1 MGELIRHSYDV
12 DLKWDEG
19 RQGTLSSKKLND
31 TIEVATPP
39 EFPGGVE
46 GIWSPEHLFVASVSS
61 CFMTTFSAI
70 AEYSKLKYE
79 ELSVPATGIMDNE
92 SGKFAMT
99 EIILRPKLVIMDED
113 QKDKALR
120 ILQKAEEACLITRS
134 IKTKVKLEPEV
145 KIAVG
150 G

>member
-1 MGELIRHSYDV
+1 MRELIKHSYDV

-19 RQGTLSSKKLND
+19 RQGTLSSDVLNE

-61 CFMTTFSAI
+61 CFMTTFTAI
-70 AEYSKLKYE
+70 AEYSKLSFE
-79 ELSVPATGIMDNE
+79 DLSVSAEGIMSNE

-99 EIILRPKLVIMDED
+99 EIILQPTLVIMNED
-113 QKDKALR
+113 QKEKAIR

-134 IKTKVKLEPEV
+134 IKAEV
-145 KIAVG
+145 KMRPEIKIGVTV
-150 G
+150 

>member
-1 MGELIRHSYDV
+1 MSELLKHTYDV
-12 DLKWDEG
+12 ELKWDEG
-19 RQGTLSSKKLND
+19 RQGTLRSNKLND

-61 CFMTTFSAI
+61 CFMTTFTAI

-79 ELSVPATGIMDNE
+79 ELSVPATGTMSNE

-99 EIILRPKLVIMDED
+99 EIILRPKLVIMDEN
-113 QKDKALR
+113 QKEKALR

-134 IKTKVKLEPEV
+134 IKTEVKLEPEV
-145 KIAVG
+145 LVAVSG
-150 G
+150 

>member
-1 MGELIRHSYDV
+1 MGELIKHTYDV
-12 DLKWDEG
+12 DLNWDEG
-19 RQGTLSSKKLND
+19 RQGTLSSDKLNVK
-31 TIEVATPP
+31 IEVATPP

-46 GIWSPEHLFVASVSS
+46 GIWSPEHLFIASVSS
-61 CFMTTFSAI
+61 CFMTTFTAI

-79 ELSVPATGIMDNE
+79 ELSVPATGTMSNE

-99 EIILRPKLVIMDED
+99 EIILHPKLVIIDED

-134 IKTKVKLEPEV
+134 IKTEVKLEPEV
-145 KIAVG
+145 LVAVG
-150 G
+150 E